1 MVRLQPDLLTWL
13 DAEREK
19 LDPAP
24 SRPEMVRKIL
34 AEKRGQ

>member
-19 LDPAP
+19 LDPVP
-24 SRPEMVRKIL
+24 SRPEMVRRYL
-34 AEKRGQ
+34 EQQRDQ